1 MRGALGNR
9 DFRHLF
15 ASQLMSLVGIG
26 LMTVALALL
35 AFDIGGPA
43 QAGLV
48 LSGVFTIK
56 MIAYVGFAPI
66 ANSLV
71 GKLPVKPLLIGLDA
85 ARLGLALLL
94 PLAGAIWQV
103 YLLTLLFQMCSATFT
118 PAYQSTIPEVLEDEA
133 QYTAALSLSRVAYN
147 LETMLSPIMAGVLL
161 LLVAPPA
168 LFLGTALA
176 FALSGMFLATTS
188 LPARVVSASEPF
200 RKRLVKGFTIYLH
213 TTRLRGLLAISF
225 ATSLT
230 MAWVLV
236 NSVAYAGLR
245 FDGNA
250 GAYTDLMAAFGAGS
264 IAAAVTVPRLLRHLS
279 ERRVMI
285 SGAFGL
291 GALASTILL
300 EPGYGA
306 LLALWAG
313 LGAMSS
319 LVLTPGALLIVR
331 SSARENRPALFA
343 AQFSL
348 SHAAWLIAYPLS
360 GWLGTVVGL
369 ENALVALG
377 LSTVTIAFVTARV
390 WPAHDPLEREHLHDA
405 LPLSHPHIQAGP
417 YRQLEDG
424 RGILHSH
431 DFRIDDLHPRWPT
444 AAAHVQHG
452 TSPRGA
458 AARIAGTRRDGWA

>member
-1 MRGALGNR
+1 MKAALGNR

-35 AFDIGGPA
+35 AYDIGGPA

-56 MIAYVGFAPI
+56 MVAYVGFAPV

-71 GKLPVKPLLIGLDA
+71 GRLPVRPLLIGLDL

-94 PLAGAIWQV
+94 PLAGTIWQI
-103 YLLTLLFQMCSATFT
+103 YLLMLLFQMCSAAFT

-147 LETMLSPIMAGVLL
+147 LETLLSPVLAGVLL
-161 LLVAPPA
+161 LVVAPPA

-176 FALSGMFLATTS
+176 FAASAMLLVTTS
-188 LPARVVSASEPF
+188 LPARVVSGAAEPF
-200 RKRLVKGFTIYLH
+200 RKRLVKGFAIYLH
-213 TTRLRGLLAISF
+213 TTRLRGLLAMTF
-225 ATSLT
+225 AMSLT

-236 NSVAYAGLR
+236 NTVAYAGLR

-250 GAYTDLMAAFGAGS
+250 NAYTDLMAAFGAGS
-264 IAAAVTVPRLLRHLS
+264 IAAAVMIPRLLRHLS

-285 SGAFGL
+285 AGAFGL
-291 GALASTILL
+291 GALATTILFQ
-300 EPGYGA
+300 PGFA
-306 LLALWAG
+306 AMLALWAG
-313 LGAMSS
+313 MGMMAS

-331 SSARENRPALFA
+331 SAARENRPALFA

-348 SHAAWLIAYPLS
+348 SHAAWLIAYPLA
-360 GWLGTVVGL
+360 GWLG
-369 ENALVALG
+369 AALG
-377 LSTVTIAFVTARV
+377 LDVALAALGLATVTIALVTARI
-390 WPAHDPLEREHLHDA
+390 WPAHDPVERTHTHAD
-405 LPLSHPHIQAGP
+405 LPPTHPHIQAGP
-417 YRQLEDG
+417 YRELGGGQ
-424 RGILHSH
+424 GIVHSH
-431 DFRIDDLHPRWPT
+431 KFHIDDLHPRWPSG
-444 AAAHVQHG
+444 AAHV
-452 TSPRGA
+452 
-458 AARIAGTRRDGWA
+458 

>member
-1 MRGALGNR
+1 MKGALGNR

-15 ASQLMSLVGIG
+15 ASQLMSLIGIG

-35 AFDIGGPA
+35 AYDIGGPA
-43 QAGLV
+43 RAGLV

-85 ARLGLALLL
+85 ARLGLALML
-94 PLAGAIWQV
+94 PLAGSIWQI
-103 YLLTLLFQMCSATFT
+103 YLLMLLFQMCSAAFT

-176 FALSGMFLATTS
+176 FALSAMLLVGTS
-188 LPARVVSASEPF
+188 LPARVVTGVSESF
-200 RKRLVKGFTIYLH
+200 GKRLSKGFKIYLH
-213 TTRLRGLLAISF
+213 TTRLRGLLAINF
-225 ATSLT
+225 AMSLT

-236 NSVAYAGLR
+236 NTVAYAGLR

-250 GAYTDLMAAFGAGS
+250 NAYTNLMAAYGAGS
-264 IAAAVTVPRLLRHLS
+264 ITAAVLVPRLLRHLT

-285 SGAFGL
+285 FGAFGM
-291 GALASTILL
+291 GALATTILF
-300 EPGYGA
+300 EPGFGA

-313 LGAMSS
+313 MGMMSS

-331 SSARENRPALFA
+331 SSARENRPALFS

-348 SHAAWLIAYPLS
+348 SHAAWLVAYPLS
-360 GWLGTVVGL
+360 GWLGTVLGL
-369 ENALVALG
+369 ETALVVLG
-377 LSTVTIAFVTARV
+377 LSTVTIAFVTWRF
-390 WPAHDPLEREHLHDA
+390 WPAHDPLEREHLHEG
-405 LPLSHPHIQAGP
+405 LPLSHPHVQAGP
-417 YRQLEDG
+417 YRQLEGG
-424 RGILHSH
+424 RGIVHSH
-431 DFRIDDLHPRWPT
+431 KFHIDDLHPRWP
-444 AAAHVQHG
+444 
-452 TSPRGA
+452 RGA
-458 AARIAGTRRDGWA
+458 THV